1 MTKQTI
7 KVIDRTDRVETGS
20 VEFVY
25 SDGRAD
31 WPGFFLRGDNYM
43 GLRMYLNALKFLI
56 EELAKNKDSLPAQ
69 NAQFYIKLIEG
80 YLIDDDV
87 IQGNLLKDEIPESK
101 NVEDYLRKYSISDGF
116 AGKDDEKAL
125 QELRNLAG
133 TMDGTWVPI
142 SVAMIAIQQVLS
154 KKLKYEG
161 MSWYKPEN
169 QPDSKLTE
177 EEILEAKEIQKEE
190 S

>member
-1 MTKQTI
+1 
-7 KVIDRTDRVETGS
+7 
-20 VEFVY
+20 
-25 SDGRAD
+25 
-31 WPGFFLRGDNYM
+31 
-43 GLRMYLNALKFLI
+43 
-56 EELAKNKDSLPAQ
+56 
-69 NAQFYIKLIEG
+69 LIEG

-133 TMDGTWVPI
+133 AMDGTWVPI

-154 KKLKYEG
+154 KKLQYQG
-161 MSWYKPEN
+161 MSWYKPD
-169 QPDSKLTE
+169 QPDSK
-177 EEILEAKEIQKEE
+177 EILEAKET
-190 S
+190 

>member
-7 KVIDRTDRVETGS
+7 KVTDRTDRVETGS

-25 SDGRAD
+25 SDGNVD
-31 WPGFFLRGDNYM
+31 WPGLFLRGDNYM
-43 GLRMYLNALKFLI
+43 GLRMYLNGLKFFI
-56 EELAKNKDSLPAQ
+56 EELAKDKDSLPAQ

-133 TMDGTWVPI
+133 AMDGTWVPI

-154 KKLKYEG
+154 KKLQYQG
-161 MSWYKPEN
+161 MSWYKPD
-169 QPDSKLTE
+169 QPDSK
-177 EEILEAKEIQKEE
+177 EILEAKET
-190 S
+190 